1 MPKCEMSMTAV
12 SQPKVTVLVAVYNAG
27 PFLRQCLDSLLS
39 QTLRDIQIVCVDD
52 ASTDDS
58 LQLLNAYALS
68 DLRIEVIRH
77 AQNLG
82 LAKARNTA
90 LKASRGEY
98 VCMVDADDWLSP
110 DALEQAVKVFEAY
123 RQTDAVLF
131 RFVLAY
137 ADHIEDFPCQ
147 PFEVLDGHRAC
158 ELSLTWKIHG
168 LYMIRADIHKRYP
181 YDDTCRVYSDEN
193 TTRVHYAVCREVR
206 CCAGIYYYRQHA
218 ASATHR
224 LSVHK
229 FDKLRAKESLIS
241 SLQNLGVDTTT
252 VVNQLWLDVIDV
264 YMFYVVHGSKL
275 TAADRRYGLQEIHR
289 VWSTIDRRVLS
300 KPTTCKLGYYPCRSW
315 LLFRIQ
321 EWLYFTLRG
330 FLGKNY

>member
-1 MPKCEMSMTAV
+1 MAIV
-12 SQPKVTVLVAVYNAG
+12 SHPKVTVLVAVYNAE

-39 QTLRDIQIVCVDD
+39 QTLYNIQVVCVDD

-58 LQLLNAYALS
+58 PQLLNAYSLS
-68 DLRIEVIRH
+68 DQRIEVIRH
-77 AQNLG
+77 AQNQG

-90 LKASRGEY
+90 LKAARGEY
-98 VCMVDADDWLSP
+98 VCMVDADDWLSA
-110 DALEQAVKVFEAY
+110 DALEQGVKVFEAY

-147 PFEVLDGHRAC
+147 HFVAIDGHRAC

-206 CCAGIYYYRQHA
+206 SCTGIYYYRQHA
-218 ASATHR
+218 GSVTHQ

-229 FDKLRAKESLIS
+229 FDKLKAKESLIC
-241 SLQNLGVDTTT
+241 SLQELGLDTTT

-264 YMFYVVHGSKL
+264 YMFYHVHGSEL
-275 TAADRRYGLQEIHR
+275 TIADRRYGLQEIHR
-289 VWSTIDRRVLS
+289 VWGTIDRQALN
-300 KPTTCKLGYYPCRSW
+300 KKTTAKFGYRPCRSW
-315 LLFRIQ
+315 LMFRIQ